1 MPLPKGVHLED
12 VKATFVDGVLEVSVP
27 LPAKPE
33 ATARKVEIEEP
44 KNAGLL
50 RDALYELTGRKLVVA
65 FAEGAVSADP
75 HADEPTAPSED
86 ELYELMKETFDAK
99 DVEDQ

>member
-1 MPLPKGVHLED
+1 MRVGAHGPFGERNDELSAGQL
-12 VKATFVDGVLEVSVP
+12 A
-27 LPAKPE
+27 
-33 ATARKVEIEEP
+33 EEP

-75 HADEPTAPSED
+75 HAEEPAAPSED
-86 ELYELMKETFDAK
+86 ELYELMKETFDAR